1 VTQPN
6 SSQDFITSR
15 WSALATGLAASLY
28 GAFFC
33 QGVSASTAQLSSVVS
48 LFDLKARFFVPT
60 HHSGKP
66 SRAGAVKAGRL
77 FGDHP
82 QGLGLDS
89 SEHGGTIEC
98 SRG

>member
-1 VTQPN
+1 MTTTV
-6 SSQDFITSR
+6 
-15 WSALATGLAASLY
+15 TGLLVW
-28 GAFFC
+28 GFFC
-33 QGVSASTAQLSSVVS
+33 QGVSASTAHLSSFVS

-60 HHSGKP
+60 RHSGKP

-89 SEHGGTIEC
+89 SEDGGTIEC
-98 SRG
+98 IAD